1 VVNQIDFVLV
11 ETFLELGKDGSA
23 VTVFDS
29 SSRTLIEKN
38 IIQIYPTSTLIISFD
53 AYDHNKAFV
62 TKSTSI
68 LIL

>member
-1 VVNQIDFVLV
+1 VNQIDFVLV

-38 IIQIYPTSTLIISFD
+38 IICNYQNPTMKCLNFNKLETLS
-53 AYDHNKAFV
+53 
-62 TKSTSI
+62 
-68 LIL
+68 